1 MTKNLK
7 KYLILGFLFFFP
19 IFVYVF
25 LSTGI
30 NNFAKLPVLTQ
41 TVMDIENIEG
51 NSANVSFKNKISIV
65 AFWGGDVNSK
75 KSEALNLNQKIYKR
89 FNEFQDFQF
98 VLLHNKNDNQA
109 IEDLKSELV
118 SGVGTDLK
126 NWNFIPTTQS
136 NIKMIFESFKTNIEL
151 DKSFST
157 PYVFI
162 VDRDLSL
169 RGRDDDEDIG
179 VLYGFDSQSVA
190 EINNKMVDDVKIIL
204 AEYRLA
210 LKKNDS
216 LFNDCLLYTSPSP
229 RDGLLS
235 RMPSSA

>member
-30 NNFAKLPVLTQ
+30 NNFAKLPVLTE
-41 TVMDIENIEG
+41 TVMDIKNIEG
-51 NSANVSFKNKISIV
+51 NIANVSFKNKISVV
-65 AFWGGDVNSK
+65 AFWGDDVNNK

-89 FNEFQDFQF
+89 FYEFQDFQF
-98 VLLHNKNDNQA
+98 VLLHDKRDNEA
-109 IEDLKSELV
+109 IEDLKSDLI

-136 NIKMIFESFKTNIEL
+136 NIKMIFDSFKTNIDL
-151 DKSFST
+151 DNNFST

-162 VDRDLSL
+162 VDRNLSL

-179 VLYGFDSQSVA
+179 MLFGFNSQSVA

-216 LFNDCLLYTSPSP
+216 LFNE
-229 RDGLLS
+229 
-235 RMPSSA
+235 

>member
-1 MTKNLK
+1 MSKDLK

-30 NNFAKLPVLTQ
+30 NNFAKLPIITK

-51 NSANVSFKNKISIV
+51 NITNVSFKNKISIV
-65 AFWGGDVNSK
+65 AFWGGDVNNK

-89 FNEFQDFQF
+89 FYEFQDFQF
-98 VLLHNKNDNQA
+98 VLLHDKNDNEA
-109 IEDLKSELV
+109 IEDLKSDLV

-126 NWNFIPTTQS
+126 NWYFIPTTQA
-136 NIKMIFESFKTNIEL
+136 NIKMIFDSFKTNIEL
-151 DKSFST
+151 DNSFST
-157 PYVFI
+157 PFVFI
-162 VDRDLSL
+162 IDRDLSL

-179 VLYGFDSQSVA
+179 MLYGFNSQSVA

-216 LFNDCLLYTSPSP
+216 LFYE
-229 RDGLLS
+229 
-235 RMPSSA
+235 

>member
-51 NSANVSFKNKISIV
+51 NIANVSFKNKISVV
-65 AFWGGDVNSK
+65 AFWGGDVNNK

-89 FNEFQDFQF
+89 FYEFQDFQF
-98 VLLHNKNDNQA
+98 VLLHDKSDNEA
-109 IEDLKSELV
+109 IEDLKSDLV
-118 SGVGTDLK
+118 SGVGTNLK
-126 NWNFIPTTQS
+126 NWNFISTTQS
-136 NIKMIFESFKTNIEL
+136 NIKMIFDSFKTNIDL
-151 DKSFST
+151 DNSFST

-162 VDRDLSL
+162 VDRNLSL

-179 VLYGFDSQSVA
+179 MLFGFNSQSVA

-216 LFNDCLLYTSPSP
+216 LFNE
-229 RDGLLS
+229 
-235 RMPSSA
+235 

>member
-1 MTKNLK
+1 MSKDLK

-30 NNFAKLPVLTQ
+30 NNFAKLPIITK

-51 NSANVSFKNKISIV
+51 NITNVSFKNKISIV
-65 AFWGGDVNSK
+65 AFWGGNVNNK

-89 FNEFQDFQF
+89 FYEFQDFQF
-98 VLLHNKNDNQA
+98 VLLHDKNDNES
-109 IEDLKSELV
+109 IEDLKSDLI

-126 NWNFIPTTQS
+126 NWYFIPTTQA
-136 NIKMIFESFKTNIEL
+136 NIKMIFDSFKTNIEL
-151 DKSFST
+151 DNSFST
-157 PYVFI
+157 PFVFI

-179 VLYGFDSQSVA
+179 MLYGFNSQSVA

-216 LFNDCLLYTSPSP
+216 LFYE
-229 RDGLLS
+229 
-235 RMPSSA
+235 

>member
-1 MTKNLK
+1 MSKDLK

-30 NNFAKLPVLTQ
+30 NNFAKLPILTQ
-41 TVMDIENIEG
+41 GVKDIESIEG
-51 NSANVSFKNKISIV
+51 NDANISFKNKISIV
-65 AFWGGDVNSK
+65 AFWGGDVNNK
-75 KSEALNLNQKIYKR
+75 KSEALNLNQKIYRR

-98 VLLHNKNDNQA
+98 VLLHNKNDNEA

-136 NIKMIFESFKTNIEL
+136 NIKMIFDSFKTDIEL
-151 DKSFST
+151 DQSYST

-179 VLYGFDSQSVA
+179 MLYGFNSQSVA

-216 LFNDCLLYTSPSP
+216 LFYE
-229 RDGLLS
+229 
-235 RMPSSA
+235 

>member
-1 MTKNLK
+1 MSKDFQ

-41 TVMDIENIEG
+41 NVMDIENIEG

-98 VLLHNKNDNQA
+98 VLLHNKNDNEV
-109 IEDLKSELV
+109 IEDLKSDLV

-136 NIKMIFESFKTNIEL
+136 NIKMIFDSFKTNIEL
-151 DKSFST
+151 DPSFST

-179 VLYGFDSQSVA
+179 MLFGFNSQSVA

-216 LFNDCLLYTSPSP
+216 LFYE
-229 RDGLLS
+229 
-235 RMPSSA
+235 

>member
-1 MTKNLK
+1 MSKDLK

-30 NNFAKLPVLTQ
+30 NNFAKLPILTQ
-41 TVMDIENIEG
+41 GVMDIESIEG
-51 NSANVSFKNKISIV
+51 NDANISFKNKISIV
-65 AFWGGDVNSK
+65 AFWGGDVNNK
-75 KSEALNLNQKIYKR
+75 KSEALNLNQKIYRR

-98 VLLHNKNDNQA
+98 VLLHNKNDNEA

-126 NWNFIPTTQS
+126 NWHFIPTTQS
-136 NIKMIFESFKTNIEL
+136 NIKMIFDSFKTDIEL
-151 DKSFST
+151 DQSYST

-179 VLYGFDSQSVA
+179 MLYGFNSQSVA

-210 LKKNDS
+210 LKKNDP
-216 LFNDCLLYTSPSP
+216 LFYE
-229 RDGLLS
+229 
-235 RMPSSA
+235 

>member
-51 NSANVSFKNKISIV
+51 NSANVSFKNKISVV
-65 AFWGGDVNSK
+65 AFWGGDVNNK

-89 FNEFQDFQF
+89 FYEFQDFQF
-98 VLLHNKNDNQA
+98 VLLHDKNDNTA
-109 IEDLKSELV
+109 IEDLKSDLV

-136 NIKMIFESFKTNIEL
+136 NIKMIFDSFKTNIEL
-151 DKSFST
+151 DESFSS

-179 VLYGFDSQSVA
+179 MLFGFNSQSVA

-216 LFNDCLLYTSPSP
+216 LFNEY
-229 RDGLLS
+229 
-235 RMPSSA
+235 

>member
-30 NNFAKLPVLTQ
+30 NNFAKLPVLTE

-51 NSANVSFKNKISIV
+51 NSANISFKNKISVV
-65 AFWGGDVNSK
+65 AFWGGDVNNK

-89 FNEFQDFQF
+89 FYEFQDFQF
-98 VLLHNKNDNQA
+98 VLLHDKSDNEA
-109 IEDLKSELV
+109 IEDLESDLV

-126 NWNFIPTTQS
+126 NWNFISTTQS
-136 NIKMIFESFKTNIEL
+136 NIKMIFDSFKTNIDL
-151 DKSFST
+151 DNSFST

-162 VDRDLSL
+162 VDRNLSL

-179 VLYGFDSQSVA
+179 MLFGFNSQSVA

-210 LKKNDS
+210 LKINDS
-216 LFNDCLLYTSPSP
+216 LFNE
-229 RDGLLS
+229 
-235 RMPSSA
+235 

>member
-51 NSANVSFKNKISIV
+51 NSANISFKNKISVV
-65 AFWGGDVNSK
+65 AFWGGDVNNK

-89 FNEFQDFQF
+89 FFEFQDFQF
-98 VLLHNKNDNQA
+98 VLLHDKSDNEA
-109 IEDLKSELV
+109 IEDLKSDLV

-126 NWNFIPTTQS
+126 NWNFIPTTKS
-136 NIKMIFESFKTNIEL
+136 NIKMIFDSFKTNIDL
-151 DKSFST
+151 DNSFST

-162 VDRDLSL
+162 VDRNLSL

-179 VLYGFDSQSVA
+179 MLFGFNSQSVA

-216 LFNDCLLYTSPSP
+216 LFNE
-229 RDGLLS
+229 
-235 RMPSSA
+235 

>member
-30 NNFAKLPVLTQ
+30 NNFAKLPVLTE
-41 TVMDIENIEG
+41 TVMDIKNIEG
-51 NSANVSFKNKISIV
+51 NIANVSFKNKISVV
-65 AFWGGDVNSK
+65 AFWGGDVDNK

-89 FNEFQDFQF
+89 FYEFQDFQF
-98 VLLHNKNDNQA
+98 VLLHDKSDNEA
-109 IEDLKSELV
+109 IEDLKSDLV

-126 NWNFIPTTQS
+126 NWNFISTTQS
-136 NIKMIFESFKTNIEL
+136 NIKMIFDSFKTNIDL
-151 DKSFST
+151 DNSFST

-162 VDRDLSL
+162 VDRNLSL

-179 VLYGFDSQSVA
+179 MLFGFNSQSVA

-216 LFNDCLLYTSPSP
+216 LFNE
-229 RDGLLS
+229 
-235 RMPSSA
+235 

>member
-30 NNFAKLPVLTQ
+30 NNFAKLPVLTEA
-41 TVMDIENIEG
+41 VMDIENIEG
-51 NSANVSFKNKISIV
+51 NSANVSFKNKISVV
-65 AFWGGDVNSK
+65 AFWGGDVNNK

-89 FNEFQDFQF
+89 FYEFQDFQF
-98 VLLHNKNDNQA
+98 VLLHDKNDNTA
-109 IEDLKSELV
+109 IEDLKSDLV

-136 NIKMIFESFKTNIEL
+136 NIKMIFDSFKTNIDL
-151 DKSFST
+151 DNSFST

-162 VDRDLSL
+162 VDRNLSL

-179 VLYGFDSQSVA
+179 MLFGFNSQSVA

-216 LFNDCLLYTSPSP
+216 LFNEY
-229 RDGLLS
+229 
-235 RMPSSA
+235 

>member
-30 NNFAKLPVLTQ
+30 NNFAKLPVLTE

-51 NSANVSFKNKISIV
+51 NIANVSFKNKISVV
-65 AFWGGDVNSK
+65 AFWGGDVNNK

-89 FNEFQDFQF
+89 FYEFQDFQF
-98 VLLHNKNDNQA
+98 VLLHDKNDNEA
-109 IEDLKSELV
+109 IEDLKSDLV

-126 NWNFIPTTQS
+126 NWNFISTTQS
-136 NIKMIFESFKTNIEL
+136 NIKMIFDSFKTNIEL
-151 DKSFST
+151 DNSFST

-162 VDRDLSL
+162 VDRDLRL
-169 RGRDDDEDIG
+169 RGRDDDEDI
-179 VLYGFDSQSVA
+179 
-190 EINNKMVDDVKIIL
+190 
-204 AEYRLA
+204 
-210 LKKNDS
+210 
-216 LFNDCLLYTSPSP
+216 
-229 RDGLLS
+229 
-235 RMPSSA
+235 

>member
-1 MTKNLK
+1 MSKDLK

-30 NNFAKLPVLTQ
+30 NNFAKLPVLTEN
-41 TVMDIENIEG
+41 VMDIENIEG

-65 AFWGGDVNSK
+65 AFWGGDVNNK

-98 VLLHNKNDNQA
+98 VLLHNKDDNEV
-109 IEDLKSELV
+109 IESLKSDLV

-136 NIKMIFESFKTNIEL
+136 NIKMIFDSFNTNIEL
-151 DKSFST
+151 DQSFST

-179 VLYGFDSQSVA
+179 MLYGFNSQSVA

-216 LFNDCLLYTSPSP
+216 LFYE
-229 RDGLLS
+229 
-235 RMPSSA
+235 

>member
-30 NNFAKLPVLTQ
+30 NNFAKLPVLTE

-51 NSANVSFKNKISIV
+51 NSANVSFKNKISVV
-65 AFWGGDVNSK
+65 AFWGGDVNNK

-89 FNEFQDFQF
+89 FYEFQDFQF
-98 VLLHNKNDNQA
+98 VLLHDKSDNVA
-109 IEDLKSELV
+109 IEDLKSDLV

-136 NIKMIFESFKTNIEL
+136 NIKMIFDSFKTNIDL
-151 DKSFST
+151 DNSFST

-162 VDRDLSL
+162 VDRNLSL

-179 VLYGFDSQSVA
+179 MLFGFNSQSVA

-216 LFNDCLLYTSPSP
+216 LFNEY
-229 RDGLLS
+229 
-235 RMPSSA
+235 

>member
-30 NNFAKLPVLTQ
+30 NNFAKLPVLTEA
-41 TVMDIENIEG
+41 VMDIENIEG
-51 NSANVSFKNKISIV
+51 NSANVSFKNKISVV
-65 AFWGGDVNSK
+65 AFWGGDVNNK

-89 FNEFQDFQF
+89 FYEFQDFQF
-98 VLLHNKNDNQA
+98 VLLHDKNDNEA
-109 IEDLKSELV
+109 IEDLKSDLV

-136 NIKMIFESFKTNIEL
+136 NIKMIFDSFKTNIEL
-151 DKSFST
+151 DNNFST

-162 VDRDLSL
+162 IDRNLSL

-179 VLYGFDSQSVA
+179 MLFGFNSQSVA

-216 LFNDCLLYTSPSP
+216 LFNE
-229 RDGLLS
+229 
-235 RMPSSA
+235 

>member
-1 MTKNLK
+1 MSKNLK

-30 NNFAKLPVLTQ
+30 NNFAKLPVLTEN
-41 TVMDIENIEG
+41 VMDIENIEG

-65 AFWGGDVNSK
+65 AFWGGDVNNK

-98 VLLHNKNDNQA
+98 VLLHNKNDNEA
-109 IEDLKSELV
+109 IENLKSDLV
-118 SGVGTDLK
+118 SGVGTDLR
-126 NWNFIPTTQS
+126 NWNFIPTTHS
-136 NIKMIFESFKTNIEL
+136 NIKMIFDSFKTNIEL
-151 DKSFST
+151 DQSFST

-179 VLYGFDSQSVA
+179 MLYGFDSQSVA
-190 EINNKMVDDVKIIL
+190 EINKKMVDDVKIIL

-216 LFNDCLLYTSPSP
+216 LFNE
-229 RDGLLS
+229 
-235 RMPSSA
+235 

>member
-30 NNFAKLPVLTQ
+30 NNFAKLPVLTE

-51 NSANVSFKNKISIV
+51 NTANVSFKNKISVV
-65 AFWGGDVNSK
+65 AFWGGDVNNK

-89 FNEFQDFQF
+89 FYEFQDFQF
-98 VLLHNKNDNQA
+98 VLLHDKSDNEA
-109 IEDLKSELV
+109 IEDLKSDLV

-136 NIKMIFESFKTNIEL
+136 NIKMIFDSFKTNIDL
-151 DKSFST
+151 DNSFST

-162 VDRDLSL
+162 VDRNLSL
-169 RGRDDDEDIG
+169 RGRDEDEDIG
-179 VLYGFDSQSVA
+179 MLFGFNSQSVA

-216 LFNDCLLYTSPSP
+216 LFNE
-229 RDGLLS
+229 
-235 RMPSSA
+235 

>member
-1 MTKNLK
+1 MSKDLK

-30 NNFAKLPVLTQ
+30 NNFAKLPILTQ
-41 TVMDIENIEG
+41 GVMDIESIEG
-51 NSANVSFKNKISIV
+51 NDANISFKNKISIV
-65 AFWGGDVNSK
+65 AFWGGDVNNK
-75 KSEALNLNQKIYKR
+75 KSEALNLNQKIYRR

-98 VLLHNKNDNQA
+98 VLLHNKNDNEA
-109 IEDLKSELV
+109 INDLKSDLI

-136 NIKMIFESFKTNIEL
+136 NIKMIFDSFKTDIEL
-151 DKSFST
+151 DQSYST

-179 VLYGFDSQSVA
+179 MLYGFNSQSVA

-216 LFNDCLLYTSPSP
+216 LFYE
-229 RDGLLS
+229 
-235 RMPSSA
+235 

>member
-1 MTKNLK
+1 MSNNFK

-30 NNFAKLPVLTQ
+30 NNFARLPVLTKK
-41 TVMDIENIEG
+41 VNEIKNLDG
-51 NSANVSFKNKISIV
+51 NESEVSFKDNISIV
-65 AFWGGDVNSK
+65 GFWGGDIENK

-89 FNEFQDFQF
+89 FYEFQDFQF
-98 VLLHNKNDNQA
+98 VIIYNKEESQA
-109 IEDLKSELV
+109 ITDLKAELV

-126 NWNFIPTTQS
+126 KWNFIPTTQK
-136 NIKMIFESFKTNIEL
+136 NIETVFDSFKTNLEL
-151 DKSFST
+151 DNNFST

-162 VDRDLSL
+162 VDRDLAL

-179 VLYGFDSQSVA
+179 LLYGFNSQSVA

-216 LFNDCLLYTSPSP
+216 LFNE
-229 RDGLLS
+229 
-235 RMPSSA
+235 

>member
-1 MTKNLK
+1 MSKDFQ

-30 NNFAKLPVLTQ
+30 NNFAKLPVLTL

-51 NSANVSFKNKISIV
+51 NTANVSFKNKISIV

-151 DKSFST
+151 DQSFST

-162 VDRDLSL
+162 VDRDLNL

-216 LFNDCLLYTSPSP
+216 LFYE
-229 RDGLLS
+229 
-235 RMPSSA
+235 

>member
-1 MTKNLK
+1 MSKDLK

-30 NNFAKLPVLTQ
+30 NNFAKLPIITK

-51 NSANVSFKNKISIV
+51 NITNVSFKNKISIV
-65 AFWGGDVNSK
+65 AFWGGDVNNK

-89 FNEFQDFQF
+89 FYEFQDFQF
-98 VLLHNKNDNQA
+98 VLLHDKNDNEA
-109 IEDLKSELV
+109 IEDLKSDLV
-118 SGVGTDLK
+118 SGVGPALK
-126 NWNFIPTTQS
+126 NWYFIPTTQA
-136 NIKMIFESFKTNIEL
+136 NIKMIFDSFKTNIEL
-151 DKSFST
+151 DNSFST
-157 PYVFI
+157 PFVFI

-179 VLYGFDSQSVA
+179 MLYGFNSQSVA

-216 LFNDCLLYTSPSP
+216 LFYE
-229 RDGLLS
+229 
-235 RMPSSA
+235 

>member
-30 NNFAKLPVLTQ
+30 NNFAKLPVLTE

-51 NSANVSFKNKISIV
+51 NIANVSFKNKISVV
-65 AFWGGDVNSK
+65 AFWGGDVNNK

-89 FNEFQDFQF
+89 FYEFQDFQF
-98 VLLHNKNDNQA
+98 VLLHDKNDNEA
-109 IEDLKSELV
+109 IEDLKSDLV

-136 NIKMIFESFKTNIEL
+136 NIKMIFDSFKTNIEL
-151 DKSFST
+151 DNSFST

-162 VDRDLSL
+162 VDRNLSL

-179 VLYGFDSQSVA
+179 MLFGFNSQSVA

-216 LFNDCLLYTSPSP
+216 LFNE
-229 RDGLLS
+229 
-235 RMPSSA
+235 

>member
-1 MTKNLK
+1 MSKDLK

-30 NNFAKLPVLTQ
+30 NNFAKLPIITK

-51 NSANVSFKNKISIV
+51 NITNVSFKNKISIV
-65 AFWGGDVNSK
+65 AFWGGDVNNK

-89 FNEFQDFQF
+89 FYEFQDFQF
-98 VLLHNKNDNQA
+98 VLLHDKNDNEA
-109 IEDLKSELV
+109 IEDLKSDLV

-126 NWNFIPTTQS
+126 NWYFIPTTQA
-136 NIKMIFESFKTNIEL
+136 NIKMIFDSFKTNIEL
-151 DKSFST
+151 DNSSST
-157 PYVFI
+157 PFVFI

-179 VLYGFDSQSVA
+179 MLYGFNSQSVA

-216 LFNDCLLYTSPSP
+216 LFYE
-229 RDGLLS
+229 
-235 RMPSSA
+235 

>member
-30 NNFAKLPVLTQ
+30 NNFAKLPVLTE

-51 NSANVSFKNKISIV
+51 NIANVSFKNKISVV
-65 AFWGGDVNSK
+65 AFWGGDVNNK

-89 FNEFQDFQF
+89 FYEFQDFQF
-98 VLLHNKNDNQA
+98 VLLHDKSDNEA
-109 IEDLKSELV
+109 IEDLKSDLV

-126 NWNFIPTTQS
+126 NWNFISTTQS
-136 NIKMIFESFKTNIEL
+136 NIKMIFDSFKTNIDL
-151 DKSFST
+151 DNSYST

-162 VDRDLSL
+162 VDRNLSL

-179 VLYGFDSQSVA
+179 MLFGFNSQSVA
-190 EINNKMVDDVKIIL
+190 EINNKMVEDVKIIL

-216 LFNDCLLYTSPSP
+216 LFNE
-229 RDGLLS
+229 
-235 RMPSSA
+235 

>member
-7 KYLILGFLFFFP
+7 KYLILGFLFFLP

-30 NNFAKLPVLTQ
+30 NNFAKLPVLTE

-51 NSANVSFKNKISIV
+51 NIANVSFKNKISVV
-65 AFWGGDVNSK
+65 AFWGGDVNNK

-89 FNEFQDFQF
+89 FYEFQDFQF
-98 VLLHNKNDNQA
+98 VLLHDKSDNEA
-109 IEDLKSELV
+109 IEDLKSDLV

-126 NWNFIPTTQS
+126 NWNFISTTQS
-136 NIKMIFESFKTNIEL
+136 NIKMIFDSFKTNIDL
-151 DKSFST
+151 DNSFST

-162 VDRDLSL
+162 VDRNLSL

-179 VLYGFDSQSVA
+179 MLFGFNSQSVA

-216 LFNDCLLYTSPSP
+216 LFNE
-229 RDGLLS
+229 
-235 RMPSSA
+235 